1 MFEQVVPVVSFTIA
15 VGTFIFQFFGFVK
28 NKTLLHISTCVILLI
43 SVSTTAY
50 YWNKDQRKNKI
61 ALAANELIK
70 HRSGDSV
77 VTWGDQKFL
86 MASLSFLEKNKD
98 IYPES
103 YLRAQKICKNNS
115 CELAKYKD
123 DLSDITSP
131 YTYENNIGNAADSIE
146 GILLGISLLER

>member
-28 NKTLLHISTCVILLI
+28 NKTLLHICISVILLI

-61 ALAANELIK
+61 ALAANALIK
-70 HRSGDSV
+70 HRTGENV
-77 VTWGDQKFL
+77 ETWGDQKFL

-98 IYPES
+98 VYPES
-103 YLRAQKICKNNS
+103 YGRAQKICKNNS

-123 DLSDITSP
+123 DSSDII
-131 YTYENNIGNAADSIE
+131 YDYNIRNAADSIE
-146 GILLGISLLER
+146 GILRGISLLER